1 MRPETPSSGAPASD
15 IDLGARRSI
24 VDPAGYFGPWIE
36 HGDVHWSDV
45 HRGWVVLGHAA
56 VADAFKEGELLSADR
71 VTTLERVA
79 ASRPEEFRS
88 VVEILSSWM
97 IFRDPPE
104 HTRLRAP
111 VRAAFT
117 ARRVADLGPL
127 IDEIVDQAIDDM
139 VAGAV
144 DGAGDLTDHLA
155 KPVPALVIGALLGVE
170 PADRPRLQA
179 WSDDLAT
186 LVFSLDPRSTPSA
199 SLITAA
205 RGFRDLFG
213 RLVED
218 RRGDDSLVGH
228 IAAADDAFD
237 AAELISMCTM
247 LLFAGHETTT
257 SLIQNAVATLLERPD
272 LLSALRADPA
282 VLPTAVEELL
292 RVQGPGRTMIRKVA
306 VAHER
311 GGHRLEPRQV
321 VHLSVAAANHD
332 PRAFDRPEILDISR
346 DPNPHLSFGWGL
358 HHCLGATLARA
369 EAVTVLS
376 HLLARFP
383 DLRAAGPIPPL
394 DGSTMGFGRGPVTIA
409 VTRPRVVRSGTS
421 PTPRRRAG
429 RPGTGAAAQ
438 VGQSG
443 VPSTSAATLSASLAA
458 GTPA

>member
-1 MRPETPSSGAPASD
+1 MGPSAPTSGASASA
-15 IDLGARRSI
+15 IDLGAPRSI
-24 VDPAGYFGPWIE
+24 VDPAGYFGPWFE
-36 HGDVHWSDV
+36 RGDVHWSEM
-45 HRGWVVLGHAA
+45 HRGWVVLGHEA
-56 VADAFKEGELLSADR
+56 VAEAFKDGERLSADR

-104 HTRLRAP
+104 HTRLRLP
-111 VRAAFT
+111 VRSAFT
-117 ARRVADLGPL
+117 ARRVSDLGPL
-127 IDEIVDQAIDDM
+127 IDDIVDQAIDDM
-139 VAGAV
+139 IVGAV
-144 DGAGDLTDHLA
+144 DGAGDLTDRVA

-186 LVFSLDPRSTPSA
+186 LIFSLDPRSTPSD
-199 SLITAA
+199 SLIAAA
-205 RGFRDLFG
+205 RGFRDFFG
-213 RLVED
+213 RLVEN

-228 IAAADDAFD
+228 IAAADDAFG

-272 LLSALRADPA
+272 LCSALRADPTL
-282 VLPTAVEELL
+282 LPAAVEELL
-292 RVQGPGRTMIRKVA
+292 RVQGPGRTMVRKVA

-321 VHLSVAAANHD
+321 VHLSIAAANHD
-332 PRAFDRPEILDISR
+332 PRVFERPEILDISR

-358 HHCLGATLARA
+358 HHCLGAPLARV

-376 HLLARFP
+376 RLLERFP
-383 DLRAAGPIPPL
+383 DLRAAGPIPHL
-394 DGSTMGFGRGPVTIA
+394 DGSTMGFGRGPVSIA
-409 VTRPRVVRSGTS
+409 VS
-421 PTPRRRAG
+421 
-429 RPGTGAAAQ
+429 
-438 VGQSG
+438 
-443 VPSTSAATLSASLAA
+443 
-458 GTPA
+458 